1 MELSQRSAT
10 TTWFDDLRQHAIE
23 HPYAAAGLLAG
34 LALVAVLLVQSLINV
49 LTTDNSLFTRYALL
63 GGTAGFLATTLGALP
78 ALFLKRVSQS
88 AEDAMLGFAAGMMLA
103 AAAFSLLLPGIEAG
117 ERITGS
123 AMQGGALVVFG
134 MLMGVALMLGLDEF
148 TPHEHG
154 TTGPCGAGHERCS
167 KAWLFVFAM
176 ALHNLP
182 EGMAVGVGF
191 AQGDLSVG
199 LPLATAI
206 ALQDIPEGLAVALT
220 LRAVGFTPLFAVLMA
235 GLSGLLEPVGALLG
249 AGLAGGF
256 MLAYPIGLGL
266 AGGAMLFV
274 VSHEVI
280 PETHRNGHQTVA
292 TLGLMVGFALMMML
306 DTTLG

>member
-10 TTWFDDLRQHAIE
+10 SWFDDLRQHAVE

-34 LALVAVLLVQSLINV
+34 LALLVVLLGQSLINL
-49 LTTDNSLFTRYALL
+49 LTTDNSLFTHYALL

-117 ERITGS
+117 ESITGS
-123 AMQGGALVVFG
+123 AIQGGALVVFG

-191 AQGDLSVG
+191 A
-199 LPLATAI
+199 T
-206 ALQDIPEGLAVALT
+206 
-220 LRAVGFTPLFAVLMA
+220 
-235 GLSGLLEPVGALLG
+235 
-249 AGLAGGF
+249 
-256 MLAYPIGLGL
+256 
-266 AGGAMLFV
+266 
-274 VSHEVI
+274 
-280 PETHRNGHQTVA
+280 
-292 TLGLMVGFALMMML
+292 
-306 DTTLG
+306 